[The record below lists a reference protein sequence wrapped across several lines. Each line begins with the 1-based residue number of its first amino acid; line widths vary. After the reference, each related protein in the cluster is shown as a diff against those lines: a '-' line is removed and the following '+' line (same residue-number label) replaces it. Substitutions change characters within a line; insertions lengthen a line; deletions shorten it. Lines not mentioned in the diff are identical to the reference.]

1 MSFRG
6 PGGDKRRGLPWLSL
20 ALVGGAVVASV
31 VPGAGPLLEYDRSR
45 VATGEAWGL
54 LTCQL
59 VNWSARLA
67 VLDLGAVLLLGV
79 WIESRSRVLLARTC
93 LATSLAVGAGVHFL
107 APQITTYRGASGL
120 ASALFVLVGLL
131 AWNDRSLP
139 RQRALAGA
147 AIVLFLM
154 KVGWEAASGDAIF
167 AGPLPAGVA
176 VLPLAHLLGGGTA
189 LLIFVREITR
199 GKMPRQ
205 YQNGHRGD
213 PRWSYRRTKP
223 YRLR

>member
-1 MSFRG
+1 MSSRG
-6 PGGDKRRGLPWLSL
+6 PDGDKRRELPWLSL

-59 VNWSARLA
+59 VHWSARLA
-67 VLDLGAVLLLGV
+67 LLDLGAVFLLGV

-93 LATSLAVGAGVHFL
+93 LGTSLAVGAGVHFL

-120 ASALFVLVGLL
+120 ASALFVLVALL
-131 AWNDRSLP
+131 AWNDRALP

-154 KVGWEAASGDAIF
+154 KVGWETASGDVIF
-167 AGPLPAGVA
+167 AGPLPIGVA
-176 VLPLAHLLGGGTA
+176 VVPVAHLLGGGTA
-189 LLIFVREITR
+189 LLMFVREIT
-199 GKMPRQ
+199 Q
-205 YQNGHRGD
+205 
-213 PRWSYRRTKP
+213 KP
-223 YRLR
+223 TPSTLGLERSIF